1 MDEWQQPYVDRAAQL
16 SEELAQMVDTLNEL
30 VVDHLREASEN
41 GYEGR
46 PPLDKAIQA
55 ARRSVEKA
63 SRLLSD

>member
-1 MDEWQQPYVDRAAQL
+1 MHEWQQPYIDRAAEL
-16 SEELAQMVDTLNEL
+16 SAELSSMVETMNEL

-55 ARRSVEKA
+55 ARRSIEKA
-63 SRLLSD
+63 ARLLAD

>member
-1 MDEWQQPYVDRAAQL
+1 MHEWQQPYTERAAQL
-16 SEELAQMVDTLNEL
+16 SEELLTIVDTMNEL

-55 ARRSVEKA
+55 ARRAVEKA
-63 SRLLSD
+63 ARLLAD